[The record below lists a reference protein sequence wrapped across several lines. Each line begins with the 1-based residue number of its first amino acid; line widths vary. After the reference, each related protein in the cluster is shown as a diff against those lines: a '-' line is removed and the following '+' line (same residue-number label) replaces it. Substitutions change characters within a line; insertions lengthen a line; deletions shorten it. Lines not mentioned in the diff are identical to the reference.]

1 MRDEGEDG
9 ESGLYTVEEDGGSA
23 VIRVCDRW
31 VRVLVC
37 ACVQFYPNN
46 EISI

>member
-1 MRDEGEDG
+1 MWDEGEGG
-9 ESGLYTVEEDGGSA
+9 ERGLYTVEEDGGSA
-23 VIRVCDRW
+23 VMRVCDRW

-37 ACVQFYPNN
+37 AFVQFYPNN